1 MPIKLFFSL
10 IFVAFIA
17 SLTSCEDTGH
27 TVKNASEADSTA
39 IANTVHGFYA
49 WYAKHKDLEKMD
61 FTDTTEAHLKLD
73 EEKFDNYLNAF
84 ERSEFVSDEYIEG
97 ERVYFARC
105 ETIWQTEEKGDLP
118 AGFDANRVYCAQDDV
133 HNELLTSVG
142 VSSKIH
148 SNTVKSE
155 VYASAQIANITFNLK
170 KEKDRWLITKIL
182 CDQSIQF

>member
-1 MPIKLFFSL
+1 MKWKKLFSIRKIYFTFYFKILCKAFRLAFTSKIAATEKLNPL
-10 IFVAFIA
+10 IV
-17 SLTSCEDTGH
+17 
-27 TVKNASEADSTA
+27 N
-39 IANTVHGFYA
+39 
-49 WYAKHKDLEKMD
+49 
-61 FTDTTEAHLKLD
+61 
-73 EEKFDNYLNAF
+73 
-84 ERSEFVSDEYIEG
+84 DEYIEG
-97 ERVYFARC
+97 ERTYFARC